1 MTRMS
6 RRAAA
11 IGCLAAPI
19 AATLP
24 GAAFAATHQVAIEG
38 FKFSPANLSIKA
50 GDTVVFTNNDG
61 APHTASADDGSWT
74 TARLGRGQS
83 ESVVISKAGNHSYF
97 CKVHPNMKAVIRAS

>member
-1 MTRMS
+1 MS
-6 RRAAA
+6 
-11 IGCLAAPI
+11 
-19 AATLP
+19 
-24 GAAFAATHQVAIEG
+24 IEG
-38 FKFSPANLSIKA
+38 FKFSPADLSVKA

-83 ESVVISKAGNHSYF
+83 ESVVNPGAGTHRYF